1 MARHP
6 SAIAPRTYVPQD
18 TLYLWAL
25 VNPVRPTLVGTLSLS
40 QLVADCATFS
50 YSPAWQ
56 FFDLSEDLP
65 RLQGQHAFT
74 AGERGSAPGAVD
86 DARPDRW
93 GERIIRHIDRP
104 ARLSVLEMLL
114 FAGDDRFGALGVSV
128 SAEHYIPRQLGPYA
142 QLRDLAQLSAAIED
156 LQAQAPVVTPDIQRL
171 VQPGVTLGGAR
182 PKALLQTE
190 SGPCVIK
197 FSELDDAVDTP
208 LVEHATM
215 TLAAQ
220 AGIHVAA
227 TGVLPLPQRRHRK
240 ARHALTI
247 ERFDRAG
254 GNGQYRM
261 HCISARTALRAA
273 GQPES
278 YSALAGVL
286 LRLAH
291 PDRQAA
297 MREELFKRM
306 VFNILMDNTDDHER
320 NHSLRLGFDGYYEL
334 TPAYD
339 IVPSLQ
345 NLGYQALSL
354 GTSGAESS
362 LENALTELREFG
374 IRRPRAIE
382 LIGQVAR
389 VVDGWQSHFTALGVG
404 AADMDMLAASID
416 RDSLKGQRAEYR
428 R

>member
-1 MARHP
+1 MATHP
-6 SAIAPRTYVPQD
+6 SAITPRSYVPQD

-25 VNPVRPTLVGTLSLS
+25 VNAARPTLVGTLGLS

-50 YSPAWQ
+50 YSPEWQ

-65 RLQGQHAFT
+65 RIQGQAFT

-128 SAEHYIPRQLGPYA
+128 SAEQYIPRSLGPYA

-156 LQAQAPVVTPDIQRL
+156 VQAQAPIVTADIQRL

-182 PKALLQTE
+182 PKALLQTDT
-190 SGPCVIK
+190 GPCVIK

-227 TGVLPLPQRRHRK
+227 TSVLPIPPRRHRK

-254 GNGQYRM
+254 DNGQYRM

-297 MREELFKRM
+297 LREELFKRM

-339 IVPSLQ
+339 VVPSLQ
-345 NLGYQALSL
+345 NLGYQALSV
-354 GTSGAESS
+354 GTAGAESS
-362 LENALTELREFG
+362 LENALTEVREFG
-374 IRRPRAIE
+374 IKRPRAIE
-382 LIGQVAR
+382 LVQQVAY
-389 VVDGWQSHFTALGVG
+389 VVSGWKEHFIDLGVG
-404 AADMDMLAASID
+404 AADMEMLSASID
-416 RDSLKGQRAEYR
+416 RDALKRQRLAYC
-428 R
+428 